1 MLVHKLQRAWHVFV
15 DVKLLVVVEEV
26 ELGNSVEVDVEG
38 RLENSIELA
47 PYGSR
52 VLGLH
57 LFQRAKVS
65 EN

>member
-52 VLGLH
+52 V
-57 LFQRAKVS
+57 
-65 EN
+65 